1 MEKYK
6 KVKREKII
14 EMDML
19 RAICAIAVVIIHTS
33 GYTLINSVKGSTS
46 YNVSLSLNQITRF
59 SVPLFLFLSGLGLGI
74 SYKRDESYFKF
85 IKKRVFKIIPPYILW
100 GILYLILIQKN
111 YDYRN
116 WGELFLKGDKVFY
129 HLYYIPLIMTL
140 YIIFPIFYPLFK
152 RIKGVVFC
160 LLISLGATYFGHYYN
175 IPDLTLDIF
184 SKRNAIFWN
193 VYFVS
198 GVYISRK
205 VNNLIRRTKT
215 HKVKI
220 MIILI
225 ICVICLIGESFIGLK
240 SGKSL
245 DYSTTFIRPSVM
257 IYSYIIVL
265 YVFSKN
271 YSRKSIGVKILK
283 EISKSSFS
291 IYLIHPMVLYYYMKI
306 FSRNNL
312 NMGTLWFLLSS
323 ILVSAGIPYLLWN
336 IKDKFDKLSYV
347 SNE

>member
-1 MEKYK
+1 MEKHRRAK
-6 KVKREKII
+6 KEKLI

-19 RAICAIAVVIIHTS
+19 RAICALAVVIIHTS
-33 GYTLINSVKGSTS
+33 GYTLINSAEGSVS
-46 YNVSLSLNQITRF
+46 YNVSLSLNQIARF

-74 SYKRDESYFKF
+74 SYKKDESYFKF
-85 IKKRVFKIIPPYILW
+85 LRKRVFKIIPPYILW
-100 GILYLILIQKN
+100 GSLYLILIQKN
-111 YDYRN
+111 YDYKT

-140 YIIFPIFYPLFK
+140 YIIFPILYPLFK
-152 RIKGVVFC
+152 RIEGVIIF
-160 LLISLGATYFGHYYN
+160 LLISLGVTYFAHYYN
-175 IPDLTLDIF
+175 VPDLTLDIF

-198 GVYISRK
+198 GVYISRE

-220 MIILI
+220 MVIVIV
-225 ICVICLIGESFIGLK
+225 CVICLIGESFIGLNT
-240 SGKSL
+240 GKSL

-257 IYSYIIVL
+257 IYSYIVML
-265 YVFSKN
+265 YVFSKTYN
-271 YSRKSIGVKILK
+271 KKSILVKILG

-306 FSRNNL
+306 FSKNNL
-312 NMGTLWFLLSS
+312 NMGTLWFLVSS
-323 ILVSAGIPYLLWN
+323 ILVSGGISYLLWKT
-336 IKDKFDKLSYV
+336 KDSIVK
-347 SNE
+347 

>member
-1 MEKYK
+1 MEKHRRA
-6 KVKREKII
+6 KREKII
-14 EMDML
+14 EMDIL
-19 RAICAIAVVIIHTS
+19 RAICALAVVIIHTS
-33 GYTLINSVKGSTS
+33 GYTLINSAEGSVS
-46 YNVSLSLNQITRF
+46 YNVSLSLNQIARF

-74 SYKRDESYFKF
+74 SYKKDESYFKF
-85 IKKRVFKIIPPYILW
+85 LRKRVFKIIPPYILW
-100 GILYLILIQKN
+100 GSLYLILIQKN
-111 YDYRN
+111 YDYKT

-140 YIIFPIFYPLFK
+140 YIIFPILYPLFK
-152 RIKGVVFC
+152 RIEGVIIS
-160 LLISLGATYFGHYYN
+160 LLISLGVTYFAHYYN
-175 IPDLTLDIF
+175 VPDLTLDIF

-193 VYFVS
+193 VYFIS

-220 MIILI
+220 MVILI

-240 SGKSL
+240 TGKSL

-257 IYSYIIVL
+257 IYSYIVML
-265 YVFSKN
+265 YVFSKTYN
-271 YSRKSIGVKILK
+271 KKSILVKILG

-306 FSRNNL
+306 FSKNNL
-312 NMGTLWFLLSS
+312 NMGTLWFLVSS
-323 ILVSAGIPYLLWN
+323 ILVSGGISYLLWKT
-336 IKDKFDKLSYV
+336 KDSIVK
-347 SNE
+347 

>member
-1 MEKYK
+1 MEKHV
-6 KVKREKII
+6 KVKRGKII

-33 GYTLINSVKGSTS
+33 GYTLINSVKGSAP
-46 YNVSLSLNQITRF
+46 YNVCLSLNQITRF

-74 SYKRDESYFKF
+74 SYKKDESYFKF
-85 IKKRVFKIIPPYILW
+85 LKKRVFKIIPPYILW

-111 YDYRN
+111 YDYIN
-116 WGELFLKGDKVFY
+116 WGELFLKGDKIFY

-152 RIKGVVFC
+152 RKEGVFLC

-175 IPDLTLDIF
+175 IPDLKLDIF

-198 GVYISRK
+198 GVYISRE
-205 VNNLIRRTKT
+205 VNKLIRGIKA

-220 MIILI
+220 MVILI

-240 SGKSL
+240 LGKSL

-257 IYSYIIVL
+257 IYSYIIML

-271 YSRKSIGVKILK
+271 YKKTMVVKILG

-306 FSRNNL
+306 FSKNNL

-323 ILVSAGIPYLLWN
+323 ILMSAGIPYLLWKS
-336 IKDKFDKLSYV
+336 KDLFKKLSFIGH
-347 SNE
+347 N

>member
-1 MEKYK
+1 MEKRRRA
-6 KVKREKII
+6 KREKII

-19 RAICAIAVVIIHTS
+19 RAICALAVVIIHTS
-33 GYTLINSVKGSTS
+33 GYTLINSAEGSVS
-46 YNVSLSLNQITRF
+46 YNVSLSLNQIARF

-74 SYKRDESYFKF
+74 SYKKDESYFKF
-85 IKKRVFKIIPPYILW
+85 LKKRIFKIIPPYILW
-100 GILYLILIQKN
+100 GSLYLILIQKN
-111 YDYRN
+111 YDYKT

-140 YIIFPIFYPLFK
+140 YIIFPILYPLFK
-152 RIKGVVFC
+152 RIEGVIIS
-160 LLISLGATYFGHYYN
+160 LLISLGVTYFAHYYN
-175 IPDLTLDIF
+175 VPDLTLDIF

-193 VYFVS
+193 VYFIS

-220 MIILI
+220 MVIVIV
-225 ICVICLIGESFIGLK
+225 CVICLIGESFIGLNT
-240 SGKSL
+240 GKSL

-257 IYSYIIVL
+257 IYSYIVML
-265 YVFSKN
+265 YVFSKTYN
-271 YSRKSIGVKILK
+271 KKSILVKILG

-306 FSRNNL
+306 FSKNNL
-312 NMGTLWFLLSS
+312 NMGTLWFLVSS
-323 ILVSAGIPYLLWN
+323 ILVSGGISYLLWKT
-336 IKDKFDKLSYV
+336 KDLIVKY
-347 SNE
+347 

>member
-100 GILYLILIQKN
+100 GSLYLILIQKN

-152 RIKGVVFC
+152 RIKGVVFLSFNKSWC
-160 LLISLGATYFGHYYN
+160 YLFWTLL
-175 IPDLTLDIF
+175 
-184 SKRNAIFWN
+184 
-193 VYFVS
+193 
-198 GVYISRK
+198 
-205 VNNLIRRTKT
+205 
-215 HKVKI
+215 
-220 MIILI
+220 
-225 ICVICLIGESFIGLK
+225 
-240 SGKSL
+240 
-245 DYSTTFIRPSVM
+245 
-257 IYSYIIVL
+257 
-265 YVFSKN
+265 
-271 YSRKSIGVKILK
+271 
-283 EISKSSFS
+283 
-291 IYLIHPMVLYYYMKI
+291 
-306 FSRNNL
+306 
-312 NMGTLWFLLSS
+312 
-323 ILVSAGIPYLLWN
+323 
-336 IKDKFDKLSYV
+336 
-347 SNE
+347 

>member
-1 MEKYK
+1 MEKHR
-6 KVKREKII
+6 KVKRKKII

-33 GYTLINSVKGSTS
+33 AYALRNSLEGSIS
-46 YNVSLSLNQITRF
+46 YNASLFLNQISRF

-74 SYKRDESYFKF
+74 SYKKEESYLKF
-85 IKKRVFKIIPPYILW
+85 LKKRVFKIIPPYILW

-111 YDYRN
+111 YDYKN
-116 WGELFLKGDKVFY
+116 WIELFFKGDKVYY

-152 RIKGVVFC
+152 RIEGVILC
-160 LLISLGATYFGHYYN
+160 LLISLGVTYFGHYYN
-175 IPDLTLDIF
+175 VPNLTLDIF

-198 GVYISRK
+198 GVYISK
-205 VNNLIRRTKT
+205 EVNKLIRRTKT

-220 MIILI
+220 MVVLI
-225 ICVICLIGESFIGLK
+225 ISVIYLIGESFINLK
-240 SGKSL
+240 AGKSL

-257 IYSYIIVL
+257 IYSYIVMI
-265 YVFSKN
+265 YVFSKS
-271 YSRKSIGVKILK
+271 YKKSIGVKILE

-291 IYLIHPMVLYYYMKI
+291 IYLIHPMVLYYYMKF
-306 FSRNNL
+306 FSKNNL
-312 NMGTLWFLLSS
+312 NMGTLYFLVSS
-323 ILVSAGIPYLLWN
+323 ILVSAGIPYLIWKT
-336 IKDKFDKLSYV
+336 KDLLKKILYIGRT
-347 SNE
+347 

>member
-1 MEKYK
+1 MEKHRRAK
-6 KVKREKII
+6 KEKLI

-19 RAICAIAVVIIHTS
+19 RAICALAVVIIHTS
-33 GYTLINSVKGSTS
+33 GYTLINSAEGSVS
-46 YNVSLSLNQITRF
+46 YNVSLSLNQIARF

-74 SYKRDESYFKF
+74 SYKKDESYFKF
-85 IKKRVFKIIPPYILW
+85 LRKRVFKIIPPYILW
-100 GILYLILIQKN
+100 GSLYLILIQKN
-111 YDYRN
+111 YDYKT

-140 YIIFPIFYPLFK
+140 YIIFPILYPLFK
-152 RIKGVVFC
+152 RIEGVIIF
-160 LLISLGATYFGHYYN
+160 LLISLGVTYFAHYYN
-175 IPDLTLDIF
+175 VPDLTLDIF

-198 GVYISRK
+198 GVYISRE

-220 MIILI
+220 VVIMIV
-225 ICVICLIGESFIGLK
+225 CVICLIGESFIGLNT
-240 SGKSL
+240 GKSL

-257 IYSYIIVL
+257 IYSYIVML
-265 YVFSKN
+265 YVFSKTYN
-271 YSRKSIGVKILK
+271 KKSILVKILG

-306 FSRNNL
+306 FSKNNL
-312 NMGTLWFLLSS
+312 NMGTLWFLVSS
-323 ILVSAGIPYLLWN
+323 ILVSGGISYLLWKT
-336 IKDKFDKLSYV
+336 KDSIVK
-347 SNE
+347 

>member
-1 MEKYK
+1 MEKRRRAK
-6 KVKREKII
+6 KEKLI

-19 RAICAIAVVIIHTS
+19 RAICALAVVIIHTS
-33 GYTLINSVKGSTS
+33 GYTLINSAEGSVS
-46 YNVSLSLNQITRF
+46 YNVSLSLNQIARF

-74 SYKRDESYFKF
+74 SYKKDESYFKF
-85 IKKRVFKIIPPYILW
+85 LRKRVFKIIPPYILW
-100 GILYLILIQKN
+100 GSLYLILIQKN
-111 YDYRN
+111 YDYKT

-140 YIIFPIFYPLFK
+140 YIIFPILYPLFK
-152 RIKGVVFC
+152 RIEGVIIF
-160 LLISLGATYFGHYYN
+160 LLISLGVTYFAHYYN
-175 IPDLTLDIF
+175 VPDLTLDIF

-193 VYFVS
+193 VYFIS

-220 MIILI
+220 VVIMIV
-225 ICVICLIGESFIGLK
+225 CVICLIGESFIGLNT
-240 SGKSL
+240 GKSL

-257 IYSYIIVL
+257 IYSYIVML
-265 YVFSKN
+265 YVFSKTYN
-271 YSRKSIGVKILK
+271 KKSILVKILG

-306 FSRNNL
+306 FSKNNL
-312 NMGTLWFLLSS
+312 NMGTLWFLVSS
-323 ILVSAGIPYLLWN
+323 ILVSGGISYLLWKT
-336 IKDKFDKLSYV
+336 KDLTVK
-347 SNE
+347 

>member
-1 MEKYK
+1 MEKHRRS
-6 KVKREKII
+6 KREKII

-19 RAICAIAVVIIHTS
+19 RAICALAVVIIHTS
-33 GYTLINSVKGSTS
+33 GYTLINSAEGSVS
-46 YNVSLSLNQITRF
+46 YNVSLSLNQIARF

-74 SYKRDESYFKF
+74 SYKKDESYFKF
-85 IKKRVFKIIPPYILW
+85 LKKRVFKIIPPYILW
-100 GILYLILIQKN
+100 GSLYLILIQKN
-111 YDYRN
+111 YDYKT

-140 YIIFPIFYPLFK
+140 YIIFPILYPLFK
-152 RIKGVVFC
+152 RIEGVIIS
-160 LLISLGATYFGHYYN
+160 LLISLGVTYFAHYYN
-175 IPDLTLDIF
+175 VPDLTLDIF

-193 VYFVS
+193 VYFIS

-220 MIILI
+220 MVIMIV
-225 ICVICLIGESFIGLK
+225 CVICLIGESFIGLNT
-240 SGKSL
+240 GKSL

-257 IYSYIIVL
+257 IYSYIVML
-265 YVFSKN
+265 YVFSKTYN
-271 YSRKSIGVKILK
+271 KKSILVKILG

-306 FSRNNL
+306 FSKNNL
-312 NMGTLWFLLSS
+312 NMGTLWFLVSS
-323 ILVSAGIPYLLWN
+323 ILVSGGISYLLWKT
-336 IKDKFDKLSYV
+336 KDSIVK
-347 SNE
+347 

>member
-1 MEKYK
+1 MEKRRRA
-6 KVKREKII
+6 KREKII

-19 RAICAIAVVIIHTS
+19 RAICALAVVIIHTS
-33 GYTLINSVKGSTS
+33 GYTLINSAEGSVS
-46 YNVSLSLNQITRF
+46 YNVSLSLNQIARF

-74 SYKRDESYFKF
+74 SYKKDESYFKF
-85 IKKRVFKIIPPYILW
+85 LRKRVFKIIPPYILW
-100 GILYLILIQKN
+100 GSLYLILIQKN
-111 YDYRN
+111 YDYKT

-140 YIIFPIFYPLFK
+140 YIIFPILYPLFK
-152 RIKGVVFC
+152 RIEGVIIS
-160 LLISLGATYFGHYYN
+160 LLISLGVTYFAHYYN
-175 IPDLTLDIF
+175 VPDLTLDIF

-193 VYFVS
+193 VYFIS

-220 MIILI
+220 MVIVIV
-225 ICVICLIGESFIGLK
+225 CVICLIGESFIGLNT
-240 SGKSL
+240 GKSL

-257 IYSYIIVL
+257 IYSYIVML
-265 YVFSKN
+265 YVFSKTYN
-271 YSRKSIGVKILK
+271 KKSILVKILG

-306 FSRNNL
+306 FSKNNL
-312 NMGTLWFLLSS
+312 NMGTLWFLVSS
-323 ILVSAGIPYLLWN
+323 ILVSGGISYLLWKT
-336 IKDKFDKLSYV
+336 KDSIV
-347 SNE
+347 R